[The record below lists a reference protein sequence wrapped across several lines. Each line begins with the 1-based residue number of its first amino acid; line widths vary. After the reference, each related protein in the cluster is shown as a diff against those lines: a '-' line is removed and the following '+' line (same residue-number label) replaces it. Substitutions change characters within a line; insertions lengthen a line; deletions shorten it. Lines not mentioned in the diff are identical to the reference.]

1 MIGLVSFSQSNLTI
15 FNNGGQQFYV
25 ILNGIKQNSVPMT
38 NVSVGGIKNGSY
50 SVKMIFADGKTADI
64 DKNFFIDAPSDITT
78 RVIFKKGKGKLQL
91 IGMEPTIGANTAQ
104 GVITYRP
111 DNTAIYSDAVT
122 TQTVTT
128 QQTTTTTNSG
138 TTNGSNGNVAII
150 QSGNTQSGSTQNG
163 SVNMNGTINTNTSG
177 QGVNQ
182 TVTVT
187 DPNNPN
193 GNVNMNMNVNGTI
206 NTNGQAVNQTV
217 TVTDPN
223 NPNGTVGM
231 NMNVNGTINTN
242 SNSNG
247 QGMNQTVTDPNNPNG
262 TVGMNIS
269 INVSDPQMGGE
280 NVNMSVNMN
289 GMGTDTQTNGEN
301 VNMSVN
307 MNGMGAGTQT
317 NTNTTNTNNQSNQ
330 GNTQYSQNTT
340 VTTTTTTTTSGTQ
353 TNNTAVNTNNTNI
366 NTSTNTVH
374 PVVTCKNIVNDENT
388 FITEM
393 NSIMMDDEKTEF
405 ILSQLTNFCLT
416 ASQAYKITEVLKF
429 EDDRLVVAKF
439 LYDRMIDKDKSNSL
453 LPLFKFDD
461 SKMEYAAY
469 SRK

>member
-163 SVNMNGTINTNTSG
+163 SVNMNGTINTN
-177 QGVNQ
+177 
-182 TVTVT
+182 
-187 DPNNPN
+187 
-193 GNVNMNMNVNGTI
+193 
-206 NTNGQAVNQTV
+206 GQAVNQTV

-289 GMGTDTQTNGEN
+289 GMG
-301 VNMSVN
+301 
-307 MNGMGAGTQT
+307 AGTQT

-353 TNNTAVNTNNTNI
+353 TNNTAVNTNNTNN

>member
-91 IGMEPTIGANTAQ
+91 IGMVPTVGANSSQ

-111 DNTAIYSDAVT
+111 DNSAVYSDAVVT

-128 QQTTTTTNSG
+128 QQTTTNSG
-138 TTNGSNGNVAII
+138 TTNSTNGNMTTN
-150 QSGNTQSGSTQNG
+150 QGGNVQSGSTQNG
-163 SVNMNGTINTNTSG
+163 SVNINGSINTNTSG

-231 NMNVNGTINTN
+231 NV
-242 SNSNG
+242 
-247 QGMNQTVTDPNNPNG
+247 
-262 TVGMNIS
+262 S

>member
-1 MIGLVSFSQSNLTI
+1 MKKITTLLFLMIGLVSFSQSNLTI

-231 NMNVNGTINTN
+231 NV
-242 SNSNG
+242 
-247 QGMNQTVTDPNNPNG
+247 
-262 TVGMNIS
+262 S

>member
-1 MIGLVSFSQSNLTI
+1 MKKITTLLFLMIGLVSFSQSNLTI

-150 QSGNTQSGSTQNG
+150 QSGNAQSGSTQNG
-163 SVNMNGTINTNTSG
+163 SVNM
-177 QGVNQ
+177 
-182 TVTVT
+182 
-187 DPNNPN
+187 
-193 GNVNMNMNVNGTI
+193 NGTI

-289 GMGTDTQTNGEN
+289 GMG
-301 VNMSVN
+301 
-307 MNGMGAGTQT
+307 AGTQT

-353 TNNTAVNTNNTNI
+353 TNNTAVNTNNTNN
-366 NTSTNTVH
+366 NTSTNTVQ

>member
-1 MIGLVSFSQSNLTI
+1 MIGLASFSQSNLTI

-150 QSGNTQSGSTQNG
+150 QSGNAQSGSTQNG
-163 SVNMNGTINTNTSG
+163 SVNM
-177 QGVNQ
+177 
-182 TVTVT
+182 
-187 DPNNPN
+187 
-193 GNVNMNMNVNGTI
+193 NGTI

-317 NTNTTNTNNQSNQ
+317 NSTNTSNQSNQ

-353 TNNTAVNTNNTNI
+353 TNTNNTAVNANNTNV
-366 NTSTNTVH
+366 NTSANAAH
-374 PVVTCKNIVNDENT
+374 QVVTCKNIMNDADAFVLDIKE
-388 FITEM
+388 
-393 NSIMMDDEKTEF
+393 IMMDDDKKEF

-416 ASQAYKITEVLKF
+416 ASQAYKITAALTF

-439 LYDRMIDKDKSNSL
+439 LYDRMIDKDKSNTL
-453 LPLFKFDD
+453 LPLFTFDD

>member
-1 MIGLVSFSQSNLTI
+1 MKKITTLLFLMIGLVSFSQSNLTI

-163 SVNMNGTINTNTSG
+163 SVNMNGTINTN
-177 QGVNQ
+177 
-182 TVTVT
+182 
-187 DPNNPN
+187 
-193 GNVNMNMNVNGTI
+193 
-206 NTNGQAVNQTV
+206 GQAVNQTV

-353 TNNTAVNTNNTNI
+353 TNNTAVNTNNTNV

>member
-1 MIGLVSFSQSNLTI
+1 MKKITTLLFLLIGFVSFSQSNLTI

-38 NVSVGGIKNGSY
+38 NVSIGGIKNGSY
-50 SVKMIFADGKTADI
+50 SVKMIFSDGRTADI

-104 GVITYRP
+104 GVITYRA

-163 SVNMNGTINTNTSG
+163 SVNINGSINTNTSG

-206 NTNGQAVNQTV
+206 NANSNGQGVNQTV

-231 NMNVNGTINTN
+231 NV
-242 SNSNG
+242 
-247 QGMNQTVTDPNNPNG
+247 
-262 TVGMNIS
+262 S

-289 GMGTDTQTNGEN
+289 GMGTNTQTNGEN

-317 NTNTTNTNNQSNQ
+317 TTNTTNTNNQSNQ
-330 GNTQYSQNTT
+330 GNAQYSQNTT

-353 TNNTAVNTNNTNI
+353 TNTNNTAVNTNNTNV

-416 ASQAYKITEVLKF
+416 ASQAFKITEVLKF

>member
-1 MIGLVSFSQSNLTI
+1 MKKITTLLFLMIGLASFSQSNLTI

-150 QSGNTQSGSTQNG
+150 QSGNAQSGSTQNG
-163 SVNMNGTINTNTSG
+163 SVNM
-177 QGVNQ
+177 
-182 TVTVT
+182 
-187 DPNNPN
+187 
-193 GNVNMNMNVNGTI
+193 NGTI

-353 TNNTAVNTNNTNI
+353 TNNTAVNTNNTNN
-366 NTSTNTVH
+366 NTSTNTVQ

>member
-1 MIGLVSFSQSNLTI
+1 MKKITTLLFLLIGLASFSQSNLTI

-150 QSGNTQSGSTQNG
+150 QSGNAQSGSTQNG
-163 SVNMNGTINTNTSG
+163 SVNM
-177 QGVNQ
+177 
-182 TVTVT
+182 
-187 DPNNPN
+187 
-193 GNVNMNMNVNGTI
+193 NGTI

-289 GMGTDTQTNGEN
+289 GMG
-301 VNMSVN
+301 
-307 MNGMGAGTQT
+307 AGTQT

-353 TNNTAVNTNNTNI
+353 TNNTAVNTNNTNV

-374 PVVTCKNIVNDENT
+374 PVVTCKNIMNDANAFVLEVK
-388 FITEM
+388 E
-393 NSIMMDDEKTEF
+393 IMMDEDKKDF

-416 ASQAYKITEVLKF
+416 ASQAYKVTEALTF
-429 EDDRLVVAKF
+429 EDERLIVAKF

>member
-231 NMNVNGTINTN
+231 NV
-242 SNSNG
+242 
-247 QGMNQTVTDPNNPNG
+247 
-262 TVGMNIS
+262 S

>member
-150 QSGNTQSGSTQNG
+150 QSGNAQSGSTQNG
-163 SVNMNGTINTNTSG
+163 SVNMNGTINTNG
-177 QGVNQ
+177 QAVNQ

-193 GNVNMNMNVNGTI
+193 GTVGMNMNVNGTI
-206 NTNGQAVNQTV
+206 NTNSNSNGQGMNQ

-289 GMGTDTQTNGEN
+289 GMG
-301 VNMSVN
+301 
-307 MNGMGAGTQT
+307 AGTQT

-353 TNNTAVNTNNTNI
+353 TNNTAVNTNNTNN
-366 NTSTNTVH
+366 NTSTNTVQ

>member
-50 SVKMIFADGKTADI
+50 SVKMIFSDGKTADI

-150 QSGNTQSGSTQNG
+150 QSGNAQSGSTQNG
-163 SVNMNGTINTNTSG
+163 SVNM
-177 QGVNQ
+177 
-182 TVTVT
+182 
-187 DPNNPN
+187 
-193 GNVNMNMNVNGTI
+193 NGTI

-289 GMGTDTQTNGEN
+289 GMG
-301 VNMSVN
+301 
-307 MNGMGAGTQT
+307 AGTQT

-353 TNNTAVNTNNTNI
+353 TNNTAVNTNNTNN
-366 NTSTNTVH
+366 NTSTNTVQ

>member
-1 MIGLVSFSQSNLTI
+1 MVLANRPKKNKPMKKITTLLLLLIGFVSFSQSNLTI

-50 SVKMIFADGKTADI
+50 SVKMIFSDGKTADI
-64 DKNFFIDAPSDITT
+64 DKNFFIDTPSDITT
-78 RVIFKKGKGKLQL
+78 RVIFKKGIGKLQL
-91 IGMEPTIGANTAQ
+91 IGMEPTSGVNTTQ
-104 GVITYRP
+104 GVIIYRP
-111 DNTAIYSDAVT
+111 DNSAVYSDAVT

-138 TTNGSNGNVAII
+138 TTNGSNGNVTIN
-150 QSGNTQSGSTQNG
+150 QSGNAQSGTTQNG
-163 SVNMNGTINTNTSG
+163 SVNMNGTT
-177 QGVNQ
+177 
-182 TVTVT
+182 
-187 DPNNPN
+187 
-193 GNVNMNMNVNGTI
+193 

-223 NPNGTVGM
+223 NSNGTVGM
-231 NMNVNGTINTN
+231 NV
-242 SNSNG
+242 
-247 QGMNQTVTDPNNPNG
+247 
-262 TVGMNIS
+262 S

-289 GMGTDTQTNGEN
+289 GMGTGSQ
-301 VNMSVN
+301 
-307 MNGMGAGTQT
+307 
-317 NTNTTNTNNQSNQ
+317 TNTTNTSNQSNQ

-340 VTTTTTTTTSGTQ
+340 VTTTTTTTMSGTQ
-353 TNNTAVNTNNTNI
+353 TNTNNTAVNTNNTNV
-366 NTSTNTVH
+366 NTSTNATH
-374 PVVTCKNIVNDENT
+374 PVVTCKNIMNDANAFVLEVK
-388 FITEM
+388 E
-393 NSIMMDDEKTEF
+393 IMMDEDKKDF

-416 ASQAYKITEVLKF
+416 ASQAYKVTEALTF
-429 EDDRLVVAKF
+429 EDERLIVAKF
-439 LYDRMIDKDKSNSL
+439 LYDRMIDKDKSNTL

>member
-1 MIGLVSFSQSNLTI
+1 MKKITTLLFLLIGLVSFSQSNLTI

-50 SVKMIFADGKTADI
+50 SVKMIFSDGKTADI
-64 DKNFFIDAPSDITT
+64 DKNFFIDEASDITT

-91 IGMEPTIGANTAQ
+91 IGMVPTVGANSSQ

-111 DNTAIYSDAVT
+111 DNSAVYSDAVVT

-128 QQTTTTTNSG
+128 QQTTTNSG
-138 TTNGSNGNVAII
+138 TTNSTNGNMTTN
-150 QSGNTQSGSTQNG
+150 QGGNVQSGSTQNG
-163 SVNMNGTINTNTSG
+163 SVNINGSINTNSNG

-193 GNVNMNMNVNGTI
+193 GNVNMNMNVNGT
-206 NTNGQAVNQTV
+206 N
-217 TVTDPN
+217 
-223 NPNGTVGM
+223 
-231 NMNVNGTINTN
+231 NTN

-247 QGMNQTVTDPNNPNG
+247 QGMNQTVTVTDPTDPNG
-262 TVGMNIS
+262 TVGMNVS
-269 INVSDPQMGGE
+269 INVSDSQMGE
-280 NVNMSVNMN
+280 
-289 GMGTDTQTNGEN
+289 EN

-317 NTNTTNTNNQSNQ
+317 NTTNTSNQ

-340 VTTTTTTTTSGTQ
+340 VTTTTTTTGTQ
-353 TNNTAVNTNNTNI
+353 TNTNNTAVNTNN
-366 NTSTNTVH
+366 STNVNSSTSSTNSGH
-374 PVVTCKNIVNDENT
+374 PVVNCKNNMNDVDAFVLDIKE
-388 FITEM
+388 
-393 NSIMMDDEKTEF
+393 IMMDDDKKEF

-416 ASQAYKITEVLKF
+416 ASQAYKITASLTF
-429 EDDRLVVAKF
+429 EDDRLIVAKY
-439 LYDRMIDKDKSNSL
+439 LYDRMIDKDKSNTL
-453 LPLFKFDD
+453 LPLFTFDD
-461 SKMEYAAY
+461 SKLEYAAY

>member
-1 MIGLVSFSQSNLTI
+1 MKKITTLLFLLIGLVSFSQSNLTI

-50 SVKMIFADGKTADI
+50 SVKMIFSDGKTADI
-64 DKNFFIDAPSDITT
+64 DKNFFIDEASDITT
-78 RVIFKKGKGKLQL
+78 RVVFKKGKGKLQL
-91 IGMEPTIGANTAQ
+91 IGMVPTVGANSSQ

-111 DNTAIYSDAVT
+111 DNSAVYSDAVVT

-128 QQTTTTTNSG
+128 QQTTTNSG
-138 TTNGSNGNVAII
+138 TTNSTNGNMTTN
-150 QSGNTQSGSTQNG
+150 QGGNVQSGSTQNG
-163 SVNMNGTINTNTSG
+163 SVNINGSINTNSNG

-206 NTNGQAVNQTV
+206 NSNSNSNGTGVNQTVTVTDPNNPNENVNMNMNINVNGTNNTNSNSNGQGVNQTV

-231 NMNVNGTINTN
+231 NV
-242 SNSNG
+242 
-247 QGMNQTVTDPNNPNG
+247 
-262 TVGMNIS
+262 S
-269 INVSDPQMGGE
+269 INVSDSQMGE
-280 NVNMSVNMN
+280 
-289 GMGTDTQTNGEN
+289 EN

-317 NTNTTNTNNQSNQ
+317 NTTNTSNQ

-340 VTTTTTTTTSGTQ
+340 VTTTTTTTGTQ
-353 TNNTAVNTNNTNI
+353 TNTNNTAVNTNN
-366 NTSTNTVH
+366 STNVNSSTSSTNSGH
-374 PVVTCKNIVNDENT
+374 PVVNCKNNMNDVDAFVLDIKE
-388 FITEM
+388 
-393 NSIMMDDEKTEF
+393 IMMDDDKKEF

-416 ASQAYKITEVLKF
+416 ASQAYKITASLTF
-429 EDDRLVVAKF
+429 EDDRLIVAKY
-439 LYDRMIDKDKSNSL
+439 LYDRMIDKDKSNTL
-453 LPLFKFDD
+453 LPLFTFDD
-461 SKMEYAAY
+461 SKLEYAAY

>member
-1 MIGLVSFSQSNLTI
+1 MKKITTLLFLLIGLASFSQSNLTI

-163 SVNMNGTINTNTSG
+163 SVNMNGTINTN
-177 QGVNQ
+177 
-182 TVTVT
+182 
-187 DPNNPN
+187 
-193 GNVNMNMNVNGTI
+193 
-206 NTNGQAVNQTV
+206 GQAVNQTV

-353 TNNTAVNTNNTNI
+353 TNNTAVNTNNTNN
-366 NTSTNTVH
+366 NTSTNTVQ

>member
-1 MIGLVSFSQSNLTI
+1 MKKITTLLFLLIGFVSFSQSNLTI

-38 NVSVGGIKNGSY
+38 NVSIGGIKNGSY
-50 SVKMIFADGKTADI
+50 SVKMIFSDGKTADI

-138 TTNGSNGNVAII
+138 TTNGSSGNVAIN
-150 QSGNTQSGSTQNG
+150 QSGNAQSGSTQNG
-163 SVNMNGTINTNTSG
+163 SVNINGSINTNTSG

-206 NTNGQAVNQTV
+206 NANSNGQGVNQTV

-231 NMNVNGTINTN
+231 NV
-242 SNSNG
+242 
-247 QGMNQTVTDPNNPNG
+247 
-262 TVGMNIS
+262 S

-289 GMGTDTQTNGEN
+289 GMG
-301 VNMSVN
+301 
-307 MNGMGAGTQT
+307 AGTQT
-317 NTNTTNTNNQSNQ
+317 TTNTTNTNNQSNQ
-330 GNTQYSQNTT
+330 GNAQYSQNTT

-353 TNNTAVNTNNTNI
+353 TNTNNTAVNTNNTNV

-416 ASQAYKITEVLKF
+416 ASQAFKITEVLKF

>member
-1 MIGLVSFSQSNLTI
+1 MKKITTLLFLLIGLASFSQSNLTI

-163 SVNMNGTINTNTSG
+163 SVNM
-177 QGVNQ
+177 
-182 TVTVT
+182 
-187 DPNNPN
+187 
-193 GNVNMNMNVNGTI
+193 NGTI

>member
-1 MIGLVSFSQSNLTI
+1 MVLANRPKKNKPMKKITTLLFLLIGLVSFSQSNLTI

-78 RVIFKKGKGKLQL
+78 RVIFKKGIGKLQL
-91 IGMEPTIGANTAQ
+91 IGMEPTSGVNTTQ
-104 GVITYRP
+104 GVILYRP
-111 DNTAIYSDAVT
+111 DNSAVYSDAVT

-138 TTNGSNGNVAII
+138 STNGSNGNDVTIN
-150 QSGNTQSGSTQNG
+150 QSGNTQSGTSQNG
-163 SVNMNGTINTNTSG
+163 SVNMSGTTNTTNTNANTNG
-177 QGVNQ
+177 QTVNQ
-182 TVTVT
+182 TITVT

-193 GNVNMNMNVNGTI
+193 GNVGMNV
-206 NTNGQAVNQTV
+206 
-217 TVTDPN
+217 
-223 NPNGTVGM
+223 
-231 NMNVNGTINTN
+231 
-242 SNSNG
+242 
-247 QGMNQTVTDPNNPNG
+247 
-262 TVGMNIS
+262 S

-289 GMGTDTQTNGEN
+289 GMGTGSQ
-301 VNMSVN
+301 
-307 MNGMGAGTQT
+307 
-317 NTNTTNTNNQSNQ
+317 TNTTNTSNQSNQ

-353 TNNTAVNTNNTNI
+353 TNTNNTAVNTNNTNV
-366 NTSTNTVH
+366 NTSTNANH
-374 PVVTCKNIVNDENT
+374 PVVTCKNIMNDENT

-429 EDDRLVVAKF
+429 EDDRLIVAKF

>member
-1 MIGLVSFSQSNLTI
+1 MKKITTLLFLLIGLASFSQSNLTI

-231 NMNVNGTINTN
+231 NV
-242 SNSNG
+242 
-247 QGMNQTVTDPNNPNG
+247 
-262 TVGMNIS
+262 S

>member
-1 MIGLVSFSQSNLTI
+1 MKKITTLLFLLIGLVSFSQSNLTI

-50 SVKMIFADGKTADI
+50 SVKMIFSDGKTADI
-64 DKNFFIDAPSDITT
+64 DKNFFIDEASDITT

-91 IGMEPTIGANTAQ
+91 IGMVPTVGANSSQ

-111 DNTAIYSDAVT
+111 DNSAVYSDAVVT

-128 QQTTTTTNSG
+128 QQTTTNSG
-138 TTNGSNGNVAII
+138 TTNSTNGNMTTK
-150 QSGNTQSGSTQNG
+150 QGGNVQSGSTQNG
-163 SVNMNGTINTNTSG
+163 SVNINGSINTNSNG

-206 NTNGQAVNQTV
+206 NSNSNSNGQGGNQTV

-231 NMNVNGTINTN
+231 NV
-242 SNSNG
+242 
-247 QGMNQTVTDPNNPNG
+247 
-262 TVGMNIS
+262 S
-269 INVSDPQMGGE
+269 INVSDSQMGE
-280 NVNMSVNMN
+280 
-289 GMGTDTQTNGEN
+289 EN

-317 NTNTTNTNNQSNQ
+317 NTTNTSNQ

-340 VTTTTTTTTSGTQ
+340 VTTTTTTTGTQ
-353 TNNTAVNTNNTNI
+353 TNTNNSSVNTNN
-366 NTSTNTVH
+366 STNVNNSTSSTNSGH
-374 PVVTCKNIVNDENT
+374 PVVNCKNNMNDVDAFVLDIKE
-388 FITEM
+388 
-393 NSIMMDDEKTEF
+393 IMMDDDKKEF

-416 ASQAYKITEVLKF
+416 ASQAYKITASLTF
-429 EDDRLVVAKF
+429 EDDRLIVAKY
-439 LYDRMIDKDKSNSL
+439 LYDRMIDKDKSNTL

-461 SKMEYAAY
+461 SKLEYAAY